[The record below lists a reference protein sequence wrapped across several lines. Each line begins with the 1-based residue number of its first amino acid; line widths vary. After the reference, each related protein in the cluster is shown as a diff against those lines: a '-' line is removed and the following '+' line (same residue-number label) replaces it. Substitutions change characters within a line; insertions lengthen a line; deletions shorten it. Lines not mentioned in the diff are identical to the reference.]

1 MGEIRLEQLWFTL
14 LHSSDSRALWHPE
27 PVPAGPPA
35 LYDCH
40 AHPVL
45 LLQAGQDLS
54 PGHGRA
60 GRAGAERQAV
70 IHSKEDILQ

>member
-45 LLQAGQDLS
+45 LYKIYPQVM
-54 PGHGRA
+54 
-60 GRAGAERQAV
+60 AELEERERNG
-70 IHSKEDILQ
+70 KL

>member
-1 MGEIRLEQLWFTL
+1 MGEIRLEQFWFTL

-45 LLQAGQDLS
+45 LDKIYPQVM
-54 PGHGRA
+54 
-60 GRAGAERQAV
+60 AE
-70 IHSKEDILQ
+70 L